1 MTSQPPSTHLAAE
14 PVAPPAQHSSSVPP
28 PLSLQRPDHLDTP
41 STPGSAAG
49 AWILAHAAGLL
60 ALLIGSVG
68 FIVVL
73 VKQVEL
79 FDQPNWRLTIPLFVA
94 TLIPTAVAFA
104 RKEKSYALPLLGL
117 GLSAAAMVLGWFFML
132 IGVALAAALLIGLSS
147 AFS

>member
-1 MTSQPPSTHLAAE
+1 MTSQPPSSQPPSHPAAE
-14 PVAPPAQHSSSVPP
+14 PAAQPAQPSS
-28 PLSLQRPDHLDTP
+28 LSLQRPDHLATP
-41 STPGSAAG
+41 STPGSVAG

-60 ALLIGSVG
+60 ALLVGGVG

-79 FDQPNWRLTIPLFVA
+79 LDQPNWRLTIPLFVA

-117 GLSAAAMVLGWFFML
+117 GLSAVAMVLGWFFMI
-132 IGVALAAALLIGLSS
+132 IGVALAAAVLIAIASALS
-147 AFS
+147 